1 MDDPAE
7 PVQRQ
12 LPIVLAAV
20 GAIVAAALWALVLVL
35 PYAKGGGTSF
45 RLLDGDDPV
54 RTAVVAPRVVGIVLV
69 AAAAA
74 ATLALRRRN
83 GPWWTTSGALLGL
96 LAFSTYWWT
105 GSSDLASYAQHGVA
119 WYLDGAAC
127 LLALVVLA
135 GGAAGALDRSGRLR
149 PPSAPYMVVVAAVGA
164 GLALLLMSRS
174 HWFIPA
180 LHAGGELWGS
190 TPAATR
196 VAAWL
201 TALAVVALLVVAPLA
216 RSRAA
221 TTGLALGWLALL
233 APLVAHVIA
242 LRDAVPGHVGSTFIA
257 GCLVAGLTV
266 VALLT
271 WASVARPAEPPP
283 RTAAERRAR
292 EDTEP
297 LEL

>member
-1 MDDPAE
+1 MRRLHGKRMAAFRLQSPSLPRPAE
-7 PVQRQ
+7 TEHARQ
-12 LPIVLAAV
+12 P
-20 GAIVAAALWALVLVL
+20 
-35 PYAKGGGTSF
+35 
-45 RLLDGDDPV
+45 
-54 RTAVVAPRVVGIVLV
+54 
-69 AAAAA
+69 
-74 ATLALRRRN
+74 
-83 GPWWTTSGALLGL
+83 
-96 LAFSTYWWT
+96 
-105 GSSDLASYAQHGVA
+105 
-119 WYLDGAAC
+119 
-127 LLALVVLA
+127 
-135 GGAAGALDRSGRLR
+135 GRC
-149 PPSAPYMVVVAAVGA
+149 G
-164 GLALLLMSRS
+164 
-174 HWFIPA
+174 
-180 LHAGGELWGS
+180 
-190 TPAATR
+190 
-196 VAAWL
+196 
-201 TALAVVALLVVAPLA
+201 